1 MNQLRSLRGL
11 LWAMS
16 QTRTFYILG
25 AGASYGLI
33 PVTQDLRRNIESAF
47 HSVGVYQSTPAAHG
61 QLFERLFGD
70 ISKNEPDLRKLLLMH
85 MPPSALDFLVQHTLS
100 LSIDGIIPSQYA
112 VFDVVG
118 APATFCNFN
127 LDGLASKYCGHRHDV
142 FEMHGRVDSA
152 LVEKARFSDLLEATV
167 VYGVRF
173 PHITPKLL
181 PQVEP
186 ATITQQ
192 NVYSK
197 AGVLFKYARAV
208 VILGY
213 SFGQRSGGF
222 DDIHSFRYVVSLLKS
237 NPLPV
242 FVVSPTPDDLA
253 ELLRDTLSWRYVY
266 AVALRWEFFSA
277 AVLANVG
284 SLQGIGRN
292 WLDILRRI
300 IRDYEAALDAS

>member
-1 MNQLRSLRGL
+1 MNQLRLLRGL
-11 LWAMS
+11 LWAIS

-25 AGASYGLI
+25 AGASYGLLPI
-33 PVTQDLRRNIESAF
+33 TQDLRRNIESAF
-47 HSVGVYQSTPAAHG
+47 HSVGVYQTAPATHG
-61 QLFERLFGD
+61 QLFERLFGN
-70 ISKNEPDLRKLLLMH
+70 ISKNEPNIRKLLLTH
-85 MPPSALDFLVQHTLS
+85 MPPGALDFLVQHALS
-100 LSIDGIIPSQYA
+100 PSIDGIIPSQYA

-118 APATFCNFN
+118 APSTLCNFN

-142 FEMHGRVDSA
+142 LEMHGRVDSA
-152 LVEKARFSDLLEATV
+152 LAEKTRFSDLLEATV
-167 VYGVRF
+167 VYGVCF

-186 ATITQQ
+186 ATITHWP
-192 NVYSK
+192 VYSQ
-197 AGVLFKYARAV
+197 AGELFKYARAV

-222 DDIHSFRYVVSLLKS
+222 DDIHSFRYFVSLLKS

-242 FVVSPTPDDLA
+242 FVVSPTPYDLA
-253 ELLRDTLSWRYVY
+253 ELLRDALSWRYVY
-266 AVALRWEFFSA
+266 GVALRWEFFSA

-284 SLQGIGRN
+284 SFGRIGKN
-292 WLDILRRI
+292 WRDILRHI